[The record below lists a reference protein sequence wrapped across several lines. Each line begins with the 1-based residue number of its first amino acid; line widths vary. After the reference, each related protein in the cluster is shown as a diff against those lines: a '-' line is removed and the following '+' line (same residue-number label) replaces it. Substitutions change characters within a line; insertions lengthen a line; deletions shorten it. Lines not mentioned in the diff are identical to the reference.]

1 MTPADIIKT
10 LAELDPSKDCWFV
23 RHAEDQLVYIV
34 GHLPDGQKVCSALPT
49 AIHRTEAKSEENKT

>member
-1 MTPADIIKT
+1 MTPADIVKT

-23 RHAEDQLVYIV
+23 RHADDQLVYIV

-49 AIHRTEAKSEENKT
+49 AIHRTEIKEEKQ